1 MKCKSLPHW
10 ATTLHFQTESS
21 QTYMEKPQGLS
32 QQNLLQ
38 PGLLPIMIF
47 YISEK
52 KHDAE
57 AWWNQIQH
65 LWHAGMLLV
74 AVKGDGAFKN
84 LLNCLI
90 ETAYFCSDV
99 WWHWPGREWLSPG
112 LHVNEEL
119 SWYVSGYIHAELI
132 RWLSLSKFLS
142 SCVYHNDSVIIYLS
156 S

>member
-1 MKCKSLPHW
+1 MYYSLVSV
-10 ATTLHFQTESS
+10 TF
-21 QTYMEKPQGLS
+21 K
-32 QQNLLQ
+32 
-38 PGLLPIMIF
+38 IIF

-57 AWWNQIQH
+57 TRWNQIQH

-74 AVKGDGAFKN
+74 AVKSDGTLKY
-84 LLNCLI
+84 LLDCLI
-90 ETAYFCSDV
+90 EAAYFYSDG
-99 WWHWPGREWLSPG
+99 WWNRPGGEWLSPG

-142 SCVYHNDSVIIYLS
+142 SYIYLNNSVIIYLK
-156 S
+156 